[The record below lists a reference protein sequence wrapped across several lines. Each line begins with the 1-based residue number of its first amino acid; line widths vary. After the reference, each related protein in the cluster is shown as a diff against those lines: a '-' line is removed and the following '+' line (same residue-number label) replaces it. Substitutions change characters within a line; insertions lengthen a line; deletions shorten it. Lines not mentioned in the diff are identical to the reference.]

1 MTNKNSNSFSRVF
14 VPFKHPDFV
23 FLWLAGITSG
33 ITMSMKLLISTQWL
47 YDETSSSVLLGALGL
62 AQLLQM
68 PVVLFGGV
76 MADSSD
82 RKKLMIYTQL
92 VSFVLLVA
100 LGVFAQTGSLA
111 PWHVFGMIVVTGI
124 TSMLGNSSRPAM
136 IPRVIPKEY
145 ITEAISLSSA
155 SFQVSSIFSPLI
167 FWKTFEYLGP
177 TGSFYVASVFA
188 FISVVSPLFIKVNGN
203 AAPGP
208 QKTSA
213 IDSIKEGYKFILNH
227 PILPGLYLL
236 DIFVTIF
243 SFYRNLF
250 PVFSKELYSRGVDGT
265 GLLNASNSL
274 GTIIGASVVMFTSK
288 IKSKGQIVLVA
299 TLFYSLFLVLF
310 GMSTNLWLGMFV
322 VLCLGLT
329 DGISMVTRQAIVQL
343 TTPDKMLGRA
353 SSAHSFSAMGA
364 NHIGHFEVGVM
375 SAVIGAGSTMILGG
389 GISLFVTL
397 LFWFVYKSIRNYKY
411 NEVLQT

>member
-1 MTNKNSNSFSRVF
+1 MTNKNSNCFSRVF

-100 LGVFAQTGSLA
+100 LAVFAQTGSLA

-167 FWKTFEYLGP
+167 F
-177 TGSFYVASVFA
+177 
-188 FISVVSPLFIKVNGN
+188 
-203 AAPGP
+203 
-208 QKTSA
+208 
-213 IDSIKEGYKFILNH
+213 
-227 PILPGLYLL
+227 
-236 DIFVTIF
+236 
-243 SFYRNLF
+243 
-250 PVFSKELYSRGVDGT
+250 
-265 GLLNASNSL
+265 
-274 GTIIGASVVMFTSK
+274 
-288 IKSKGQIVLVA
+288 
-299 TLFYSLFLVLF
+299 
-310 GMSTNLWLGMFV
+310 
-322 VLCLGLT
+322 
-329 DGISMVTRQAIVQL
+329 
-343 TTPDKMLGRA
+343 
-353 SSAHSFSAMGA
+353 
-364 NHIGHFEVGVM
+364 
-375 SAVIGAGSTMILGG
+375 
-389 GISLFVTL
+389 
-397 LFWFVYKSIRNYKY
+397 
-411 NEVLQT
+411 